1 VHHFI
6 INFVIFCEN
15 NIFVLNKPILALKD
29 SVNEMKID
37 NDDSVVRYKMVISEI

>member
-6 INFVIFCEN
+6 INFVIFREN
-15 NIFVLNKPILALKD
+15 NIFVLNKLILTLKD

-37 NDDSVVRYKMVISEI
+37 NDDSVVRYKMVISKI